1 MEGTLTH
8 LDGIID
14 QHCGEPVDAGWTTA
28 EGEARNRSLAGVAE
42 ARATARQVI
51 RAAPRRRGARPVI
64 ERLERQA
71 TQITVL
77 AGAVLNLAR
86 TVTAAVRSGEELPEG
101 LHAAISDLNAG
112 LSGLASH
119 DTAAASRAATRAVGR
134 MVDQTNREPDQGTAH
149 RSSHPWVQ
157 PRS

>member
-1 MEGTLTH
+1 M
-8 LDGIID
+8 
-14 QHCGEPVDAGWTTA
+14 
-28 EGEARNRSLAGVAE
+28 
-42 ARATARQVI
+42 
-51 RAAPRRRGARPVI
+51 I

-86 TVTAAVRSGEELPEG
+86 TVTSAVRSGEELPEG

-119 DTAAASRAATRAVGR
+119 DTAAASRAETRAVGR
-134 MVDQTNREPDQGTAH
+134 MVDQQTASPTRAPLIALLTLGCGRDLEH
-149 RSSHPWVQ
+149 LVALSESAPHTE
-157 PRS
+157 